1 MCDCTSQVCI
11 RQCLI
16 GQGLCRDAHA
26 DNRMRVELRRIARSI
41 CDCISSNYKTFCSQ
55 DELEIAMSELEVLC
69 NSASITCLRAFIL
82 HALSLDPD
90 FVEVHTNGC
99 QKSHDMLLDLKTRI
113 LPIMFPIYM
122 DAMCQNPHEFVR
134 TCVVLHE
141 MWKGVGLQQLCVPCK
156 GTNAL
161 LTNTSP

>member
-1 MCDCTSQVCI
+1 MCDCSSQTCI
-11 RQCLI
+11 RQCLV
-16 GQGLCRDAHA
+16 GQGLCRDVQSSSSIRA
-26 DNRMRVELRRIARSI
+26 ELRRIAHDVRTRI
-41 CDCISSNYKTFCSQ
+41 WSNYKAFCSEN
-55 DELEIAMSELEVLC
+55 ELEIAMSELDVLC
-69 NSASITCLRAFIL
+69 ETASVTCLRAFLL

-90 FVEVHTNGC
+90 FVEPYASGC
-99 QKSHDMLLDLKTRI
+99 QRSCEMLLDLKSRI

-141 MWKGVGLQQLCVPCK
+141 MWKGEGLEQLCVPRK
-156 GTNAL
+156 VNKAM